1 MGYPEGYPDRF
12 KESIFAYH
20 PDSGSSTGSVFSSN
34 SPRDSAGE
42 LVFVF
47 TRGGGKLNVYVFQ
60 YMGHIDGRDY
70 ETGGD
75 VYDARDGTD
84 TWVRLTDGTHTEER
98 WLTITD
104 VRELFAPAGWQAET
118 KPTYTMTRAYGH
130 KCYPKDV
137 MNGQMY
143 ETETKPPDR
152 V

>member
-12 KESIFAYH
+12 KESIFAHH

-75 VYDARDGTD
+75 VYDARDCGTID
-84 TWVRLTDGTHTEER
+84 DIHYNPEEGFVPEDMFWKNERPRLSQPVRD
-98 WLTITD
+98 WLASRDMLLAT
-104 VRELFAPAGWQAET
+104 RENLLR
-118 KPTYTMTRAYGH
+118 MTASE
-130 KCYPKDV
+130 KSFSLD
-137 MNGQMY
+137 
-143 ETETKPPDR
+143 
-152 V
+152 